1 LPHSIVLIKQQIVHL
16 VVHVVDS
23 GSVSSSVLSV
33 DAKEFIPSALPEPS
47 YYATDVRSFRAHAY

>member
-1 LPHSIVLIKQQIVHL
+1 M
-16 VVHVVDS
+16 HVVDS